1 MQVKFLMEEPVSEDL
16 AATTL
21 TKVTSP
27 LRTQHLADEQ
37 RTDWSTNLP
46 FLGVHL
52 GCLLALWTGIGPFA
66 AGIGLIT
73 LLVRMFGLTGGYH
86 RYFCHRS
93 FTTTRAFQFVLAAIG
108 TAAAQKGPLWW
119 AAHHRHHHRHSD
131 TAADVHPPG
140 VKGFYWAHFGWVIC
154 PANVRTRTE
163 LVPDLVR
170 FRELRWLDRHHYAAP
185 VCLAVGLF
193 ILGSWLEVTFPNL
206 GTSGWEL
213 LTVGF
218 FLSTTLLYHV
228 TFAVNSVGHT
238 VGRQRYDTRDA
249 SRNGLLLALITA
261 GEGWHNNHHRYP
273 ASERQGF
280 YWWEIDA
287 THYVVTLLA
296 WMGIVWDVRGPSSEV
311 LNEGRQ

>member
-1 MQVKFLMEEPVSEDL
+1 MKEMAPDNLTT
-16 AATTL
+16 TTL
-21 TKVTSP
+21 TASLTPPNEKHIAEV
-27 LRTQHLADEQ
+27 QQ
-37 RTDWSTNLP
+37 RTDWNTNLP
-46 FLGVHL
+46 FLGIHI
-52 GCLLALWTGIGPFA
+52 GCFLILWTGIDLFS
-66 AGIGLIT
+66 AGLGLIT

-93 FTTTRAFQFVLAAIG
+93 FKTTRLFQFVLAVLGA
-108 TAAAQKGPLWW
+108 AAAQKGPLWW
-119 AAHHRHHHRHSD
+119 AGHHRHHHRHSD
-131 TAADVHPPG
+131 TASDVHPPG

-170 FRELRWLDRHHYAAP
+170 FPELRWLDRHHYAIPA
-185 VCLAVGLF
+185 CLAAGLF
-193 ILGSWLEVTFPNL
+193 VLGSWLEATVPYL
-206 GTSGWEL
+206 ATSGWEL
-213 LTVGF
+213 LAVGF

-228 TFAVNSVGHT
+228 TFAVNSIGHT
-238 VGRQRYDTRDA
+238 VGQQRYDTRDA

-287 THYVVTLLA
+287 THYAVALLA
-296 WMGIVWDVRGPSSEV
+296 WFHIVWGVRGPSLAV
-311 LNEGRQ
+311 LDEGRQ